1 MKRISILDDSP
12 YLNTP
17 DLPLQLGPSAV
28 VTGDIK
34 AVLPA
39 SLLEFYQGAPAGH
52 LLAWSDTDSATMGLI
67 RSGSVIVFERT
78 RLLELAINIL
88 RRAKGAGWI
97 SFEAVLT
104 DQDKPLVL
112 LESVTFNEA
121 GLTWL
126 EARTAVFEAVFG
138 VKSILIEH
146 GYDC

>member
-1 MKRISILDDSP
+1 MKRISILDEA
-12 YLNTP
+12 P

-28 VTGDIK
+28 MAGDIK

-39 SLLEFYQGAPAGH
+39 GLLEFYQSAPACH
-52 LLAWSDTDSATMGLI
+52 LLAWNDTDSATMGLS
-67 RSGSVIVFERT
+67 RSGSLIVFEPA
-78 RLLELAINIL
+78 RLLELTINIL

-104 DQDKPLVL
+104 DQDQPLVL
-112 LESVTFNEA
+112 LEAVTFNEA
-121 GLTWL
+121 GLAWL

-138 VKSILIEH
+138 VKSTLIEH

>member
-1 MKRISILDDSP
+1 MTRISILDDSP
-12 YLNTP
+12 YL
-17 DLPLQLGPSAV
+17 PLQFGPSAV
-28 VTGDIK
+28 VAGDIK
-34 AVLPA
+34 AALPA
-39 SLLEFYQGAPAGH
+39 SLPEFYQAASSCH
-52 LLAWSDTDSATMGLI
+52 LLAWNDTDSATMGLI

-78 RLLELAINIL
+78 RLLELTINIL

-121 GLTWL
+121 GLAWL